1 MPAGAPTVA
10 PPAFAV
16 PPDEAK
22 KEPPNWIKKLGPIGT
37 FLLVMGAKLKSIL
50 SLGMI
55 ALKVLPFGK
64 VLLTS
69 GSMLVSIW
77 FYSLAFGW
85 PFAVGFVV
93 LIFIHEMGH
102 VYVAWR
108 QGHPVSAPVFIPGMG
123 ALILAKFG
131 KSVYQDAIMGIGG
144 PVAGTIGSVLCWALY
159 SATGATIFLGLATI
173 GFLLNL
179 FNLTPIFPLDGG
191 WIVAAISPYLWAV
204 GLLMMGAMFI
214 GGFVHNPIIL
224 IIIIMGIPR
233 LIQGFKKGSVDAPG
247 AIVTTPNQ
255 KLRMGAAYL
264 GLCGFLI
271 WAMAMTTLEMRP
283 PSHLRLSNGQVAKR

>member
-1 MPAGAPTVA
+1 MPNGAPPVA
-10 PPAFAV
+10 PPSFAL
-16 PPDEAK
+16 PPQEPK
-22 KEPPNWIKKLGPIGT
+22 KEPPAWIKKLGPVGT
-37 FLLVMGAKLKSIL
+37 FLLVIGAKIKSIL
-50 SLGMI
+50 SLGMV

-77 FYSLAFGW
+77 FYSIAFGW

-93 LIFIHEMGH
+93 LIFVHEMGH
-102 VYVAWR
+102 VFVAWR

-144 PVAGTIGSVLCWALY
+144 PVAGAIGSVLCWAIYL
-159 SATGATIFLGLATI
+159 ATGAHIFLGLATI

-179 FNLTPIFPLDGG
+179 FNLTPVFPLDGG

-204 GLLMMGAMFI
+204 GLAMMGAMFI
-214 GGFVHNPIIL
+214 FGFVHNPIIL
-224 IIIIMGIPR
+224 ILIIMGMPR

-255 KLRMGAAYL
+255 KLRMGFAYV
-264 GLCGFLI
+264 GLCAFLI
-271 WAMAMTTLEMRP
+271 WAMAMTTVEMTPR
-283 PSHLRLSNGQVAKR
+283 RLSHPVNGHVAMR